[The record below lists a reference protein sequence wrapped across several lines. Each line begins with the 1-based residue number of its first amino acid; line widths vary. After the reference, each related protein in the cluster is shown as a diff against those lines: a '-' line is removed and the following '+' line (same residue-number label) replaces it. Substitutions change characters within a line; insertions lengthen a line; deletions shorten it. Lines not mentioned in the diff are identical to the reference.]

1 MLIFCFVN
9 LYSIDLQLFVML
21 MRKILFPTDFSDV
34 SKNAFIYALKLADS
48 MGAEI
53 ITMHVYQLQQASYV
67 NVSKYLH
74 EIYDVVELSN
84 FENYKD
90 EVPILRHIAEEN
102 NLNKVKISHV
112 LILGNLIEEVQKI
125 TKHENIDFIVM
136 GTKGAS
142 GLKETFLGTVATKVM
157 NDVKAVVLAIP
168 ERCKYQPIKNLL
180 FITEYKSTD
189 ILSFMRV
196 MALAKVFQAHID
208 CLHVASANHKNKNTN
223 VEDWNELIKN
233 HNIVIHSI
241 SGDDIEGIILNFID
255 LHKINMV
262 AMRVY
267 HKNFFEKLF
276 EVSLSKKLAFHIIV
290 PILAI
295 HE

>member
-1 MLIFCFVN
+1 MK
-9 LYSIDLQLFVML
+9 
-21 MRKILFPTDFSDV
+21 KILFPTDFSEV

-48 MGAEI
+48 LDAEI
-53 ITMHVYQLQQASYV
+53 ITMHVYQLPQANYV
-67 NVSKYLH
+67 NVSEYLH
-74 EIYDVVELSN
+74 EIYDVTELSN

-102 NLNKVKISHV
+102 NLGKVKISHV
-112 LILGNLIEEVQKI
+112 LILGNLIDEIQKI

-136 GTKGAS
+136 GTKGAT

-180 FITEYKSTD
+180 FITEYKPED
-189 ILSFMRV
+189 IESFIRV

-208 CLHVASANHKNKNTN
+208 CLRVEPPHRENKNDYMK
-223 VEDWNELIKN
+223 DWNDLIKN
-233 HNIVIHSI
+233 HNIALHSI
-241 SGDDIEGIILNFID
+241 SGDDVEGIILNFMD
-255 LHKINMV
+255 LHKINMI
-262 AMRVY
+262 AMHVY
-267 HKNFFEKLF
+267 HKNFFQKLF
-276 EVSLSKKLAFHIIV
+276 EISLSKKLAFHVNV

>member
-1 MLIFCFVN
+1 
-9 LYSIDLQLFVML
+9 
-21 MRKILFPTDFSDV
+21 MRKILFPTDFSEV

-48 MGAEI
+48 IDAEI
-53 ITMHVYQLQQASYV
+53 ITMHVYQLPQANYV
-67 NVSKYLH
+67 NVAEYLH
-74 EIYDVVELSN
+74 EIYDVTELSN
-84 FENYKD
+84 FDNYKD

-102 NLNKVKISHV
+102 NLDKVKISHV
-112 LILGNLIEEVQKI
+112 LILGNLIEEIQKI

-136 GTKGAS
+136 GTKGAT

-180 FITEYKSTD
+180 YITEYNSTD
-189 ILSFMRV
+189 IESFMRV
-196 MALAKVFQAHID
+196 MVLAKVFQAHID
-208 CLHVASANHKNKNTN
+208 CLHVEPLHHKNKKNDM
-223 VEDWNELIKN
+223 EDWNELIKN
-233 HNIVIHSI
+233 HNIALHSI

-255 LHKINMV
+255 LYKINMI

-276 EVSLSKKLAFHIIV
+276 EISLSKKLAFHVNV

>member
-1 MLIFCFVN
+1 
-9 LYSIDLQLFVML
+9 
-21 MRKILFPTDFSDV
+21 MRKILFPTDFSEV
-34 SKNAFIYALKLADS
+34 SKNAFIYTLKLADS
-48 MGAEI
+48 INAEI
-53 ITMHVYQLQQASYV
+53 ITMHVYQLPQANYV
-67 NVSKYLH
+67 NVSEYLH
-74 EIYDVVELSN
+74 EIYDVTELSN
-84 FENYKD
+84 FDNYKD

-102 NLNKVKISHV
+102 NLDKVKISHV
-112 LILGNLIEEVQKI
+112 LILGNLIEEIQKI

-136 GTKGAS
+136 GTKGATS
-142 GLKETFLGTVATKVM
+142 LKETFLGTVATKVM

-180 FITEYKSTD
+180 YITEYNSTD
-189 ILSFMRV
+189 IESFMRV

-208 CLHVASANHKNKNTN
+208 CLHVEPLHHKNKKNDM
-223 VEDWNELIKN
+223 EDWNELIKN
-233 HNIVIHSI
+233 HNIALHSI

-255 LHKINMV
+255 LYKINMI

-276 EVSLSKKLAFHIIV
+276 EISLSKKLAFHVNV

>member
-1 MLIFCFVN
+1 
-9 LYSIDLQLFVML
+9 
-21 MRKILFPTDFSDV
+21 MRKILFPTDFSEV
-34 SKNAFIYALKLADS
+34 SKNAFIYTLKLADS
-48 MGAEI
+48 IDAEI
-53 ITMHVYQLQQASYV
+53 ITMHVYQLPQANYV
-67 NVSKYLH
+67 NVSEYLH
-74 EIYDVVELSN
+74 EIYDVTELSN
-84 FENYKD
+84 FDNYKD

-102 NLNKVKISHV
+102 NLDKVKISHV
-112 LILGNLIEEVQKI
+112 LILGNLIEEIQKI

-136 GTKGAS
+136 GTKGAT

-180 FITEYKSTD
+180 YITEYNSTD
-189 ILSFMRV
+189 IESFMRV

-208 CLHVASANHKNKNTN
+208 CLHVEPLHHKNKKNDM
-223 VEDWNELIKN
+223 EDWNELIKN
-233 HNIVIHSI
+233 HNIALHSI

-255 LHKINMV
+255 LYKINMI

-276 EVSLSKKLAFHIIV
+276 EISLSKKLAFHVNV

>member
-1 MLIFCFVN
+1 MK
-9 LYSIDLQLFVML
+9 
-21 MRKILFPTDFSDV
+21 KILFPTDFSEV

-48 MGAEI
+48 IDAEI
-53 ITMHVYQLQQASYV
+53 ITMHVYQLPQANYV
-67 NVSKYLH
+67 NVSEYLH
-74 EIYDVVELSN
+74 EIYDVTELSN

-102 NLNKVKISHV
+102 NLDKVKISHV
-112 LILGNLIEEVQKI
+112 LILGNLIHEIEKI

-136 GTKGAS
+136 GTKGAT

-180 FITEYKSTD
+180 FITEYKPED
-189 ILSFMRV
+189 IESFIRV
-196 MALAKVFQAHID
+196 IALAKVFQAHID
-208 CLHVASANHKNKNTN
+208 CLRVESSHHNGKNDYMK
-223 VEDWNELIKN
+223 DWNDLIKN
-233 HNIVIHSI
+233 HNIALHSI
-241 SGDDIEGIILNFID
+241 SGDDVEGIILNFMD
-255 LHKINMV
+255 LHKINMI
-262 AMRVY
+262 AMHVY
-267 HKNFFEKLF
+267 HKNFFQKLF
-276 EVSLSKKLAFHIIV
+276 EISLSKKLAFHVNV

>member
-1 MLIFCFVN
+1 MK
-9 LYSIDLQLFVML
+9 
-21 MRKILFPTDFSDV
+21 KILFPTDFSEV

-48 MGAEI
+48 IDAEI
-53 ITMHVYQLQQASYV
+53 ITMHVYQLPQANYV
-67 NVSKYLH
+67 NVSEYLH
-74 EIYDVVELSN
+74 EIYDVTELSN

-102 NLNKVKISHV
+102 NLGKVKISHV
-112 LILGNLIEEVQKI
+112 LILGNLIDEIQKI

-136 GTKGAS
+136 GTKGAT

-180 FITEYKSTD
+180 FITEYKPED
-189 ILSFMRV
+189 IESFIRV

-208 CLHVASANHKNKNTN
+208 CLRVEPPHRENKNDYMK
-223 VEDWNELIKN
+223 DWNDLIKN
-233 HNIVIHSI
+233 HNIALHSI
-241 SGDDIEGIILNFID
+241 SGDDVEGIILNFMD
-255 LHKINMV
+255 LHKINMI
-262 AMRVY
+262 AMHVY
-267 HKNFFEKLF
+267 HKNFFQKLF
-276 EVSLSKKLAFHIIV
+276 EISLSKKLAFHVNV